1 MKIVCLIFM
10 LMPGPDDKMALIQAE
25 KPFQSLSACEAWK
38 HQQEFLPP
46 VRPVLATEMAC
57 LAFWEA

>member
-1 MKIVCLIFM
+1 MKVVCLIFM
-10 LMPGPDDKMALIQAE
+10 LVQSEQGIALVEAE
-25 KPFQSLSACEAWK
+25 KPLQSLSECEAWK
-38 HQQEFLPP
+38 HQQEFQPP